1 MWDKVFWFPNG
12 RKEHTKKFFKQ
23 WFGPYKIIYCLLNN
37 IVLFVNI
44 NKFEPNPILVNINKL
59 KLYRYLGQ
67 APRGLETTSEG
78 GESIKRTQNVM
89 RIQKKMF
96 RMLLLKN

>member
-12 RKEHTKKFFKQ
+12 RKEHTKKFLKQ
-23 WFGPYKIIYCLLNN
+23 WFGPYKIISCLLNN

-44 NKFEPNPILVNINKL
+44 NKFEPNPILVNINKF
-59 KLYRYLGQ
+59 KLSRYLGQ
-67 APRGLETTSEG
+67 APRGLEATSER
-78 GESIKRTQNVM
+78 GESTKRTQNVM